1 MRILFAT
8 SSFAGGGITSYAHEF
23 IRAYSIGNELSV
35 LIGNDDNNPIVYT
48 DVNVY
53 KYECSN
59 TAWSNVK
66 KVANLINEV
75 IKPEI
80 IVSSNARI
88 IVLASPYLTDSVRII
103 TVSHSLKYIDADISA
118 LNNGYIDNIIALSNF
133 NKEYL
138 DNSFR
143 IRDAL
148 KVRVIYNFISERDN
162 AFEIRNNKKHNEVVS
177 IVFPG
182 GCEPPKT
189 PELVIHVLKELLK
202 TDALFKF
209 YWVGKRNLRVSKAI
223 PFFRINDV
231 GQYIPKDDR
240 VVLTGRL
247 SREECEDLFARTNI
261 FLFPS
266 RREGCSM
273 SLLETMRV
281 GTIAIVSDYH
291 NANMEMIH
299 DGYNGFVI
307 NHNNVE
313 EFVSRIVDICKN
325 HKNYESVYDNS
336 YDSFVS
342 SYSRNVW
349 KKQMDDVILSS
360 STNHNKRHK
369 RISFIK
375 YLRDVCLLRYFELD
389 SLVKQLFEERLLVI
403 FKIKQIKKA
412 R

>member
-23 IRAYSIGNELSV
+23 IRAYSVGNELSV
-35 LIGNDDNNPIVYT
+35 LIGNDDNNPIVYD

-53 KYECSN
+53 RYECSN
-59 TAWSNVK
+59 TAWGNVN

-80 IVSSNARI
+80 IVSSNAKI
-88 IVLASPYLTDSVRII
+88 IGLVAPYLTDSIKII

-118 LNNGYIDNIIALSNF
+118 INNGYIDNIIALSKF

-138 DNSFR
+138 DKSFR
-143 IRDAL
+143 IKDVS
-148 KVRVIYNFISERDN
+148 KVEVIYNFISEKED
-162 AFEIRNNKKHNEVVS
+162 ALEIRNNKKHNKVVS

-189 PELVIHVLKELLK
+189 PELVIRVLKELLK
-202 TDALFKF
+202 TDVCFKF
-209 YWVGKRNLRVSKAI
+209 YWVGKRNLRISKAI

-231 GQYIPKDDR
+231 GLYIPKDDR

-247 SREECEDLFARTNI
+247 SREECEDLFVKTNV

-291 NANMEMIH
+291 NANMEMIQ

-307 NHNNVE
+307 DHNNVE

-325 HKNYESVYDNS
+325 HQNYESIYDNS

-349 KKQMDDVILSS
+349 KKQMDNVILSS
-360 STNHNKRHK
+360 SKKHKKRRK
-369 RISFIK
+369 RTSFIK
-375 YLRDVCLLRYFELD
+375 YLRDVCLLKYFELD
-389 SLVKQLFEERLLVI
+389 SFVKQLFEERLLVI
-403 FKIKQIKKA
+403 FKIKQIRKVK
-412 R
+412 